1 MKNKDVASEY
11 FMLLDLKVRK
21 RVSRLPSCINSLVLE
36 VFYDMTKGTEN
47 RPYKV
52 YGSSRNKYN
61 WNNGKLRNSVLDGKF
76 DQKSQYHKNPR
87 PMKGG
92 TYPINYVLSWHISN
106 LAENLSNDGKL
117 VRRTIKIREFEEKVR
132 NLAAHTM
139 TSFTKDEIKTKT
151 GWSPED
157 AVKELHDYIMT
168 YTSIPVD
175 KDTLTVYDEINKK
188 LIALIG

>member
-1 MKNKDVASEY
+1 MFLHYQSLQKQSRN
-11 FMLLDLKVRK
+11 LDFLRGVTP
-21 RVSRLPSCINSLVLE
+21 LILE
-36 VFYDMTKGTEN
+36 VFYDMAKKELKTDLTKYTDH
-47 RPYKV
+47 P
-52 YGSSRNKYN
+52 RNKYN

-92 TYPINYVLSWHISN
+92 TYPIKYVLSWHISN